1 MTTTITFSQTRNF
14 NNPFPK
20 IFIIFF
26 ILTLVIIG
34 AGVCAHALEKHGS
47 DAITAAE
54 CYEKHGAVAVYL
66 NPSNQRKVYCVPV
79 PELNKFGVIV
89 TSEEGKIITQFI
101 KNKMKT
107 VEDVLRYIIQSGA
120 TIKLQ

>member
-1 MTTTITFSQTRNF
+1 MTTITFSQTRNS

-20 IFIIFF
+20 IIIFCC
-26 ILTLVIIG
+26 ILTLVILG
-34 AGVCAHALEKHGS
+34 AGVSAHALEKHGE
-47 DAITAAE
+47 DAITAE
-54 CYEKHGAVAVYL
+54 QCYEKHGAVAVYL

-79 PELNKFGVIV
+79 PELSRFGIIV

-107 VEDVLRYIIQSGA
+107 VEDVLRYIVQSGA
-120 TIKLQ
+120 TVKLR